1 MPLDPTQMIVPATDA
16 VKSKA
21 VTDTLSDAWNLVV
34 GDRFAAF
41 RLTNAA
47 KIQIKLQKR
56 FDELGVKPDNAKIP
70 DRFAVT
76 WFEEATKQDDPE
88 IQDLFTDLLANAALD
103 NEDALD
109 RTHIDTVSKMT
120 PSDAK
125 VFKLLTASEYIDQPR
140 FIKNGL
146 RRNSLITIIDNNI
159 QVDASRAID
168 HLIGFG
174 ILRMRNGIDTS
185 NMDATIRRIAN
196 ATNDLAGER
205 KIRLPIGT
213 GRGFAVR
220 PAGAMAVVLDLICL
234 TNQGISL
241 HRALTQT

>member
-1 MPLDPTQMIVPATDA
+1 MIVPATDA
-16 VKSKA
+16 VKSRA

-88 IQDLFTDLLANAALD
+88 IQELFADFLANAALD

-120 PSDAK
+120 PVDAK
-125 VFKLLTASEYIDQPR
+125 VFQLLTASEYIDQPKLIR
-140 FIKNGL
+140 NGYH
-146 RRNSLITIIDNNI
+146 RNSLIAIIDDNL
-159 QVDASRAID
+159 QVDAARAID

-185 NMDATIRRIAN
+185 SLDATIRRIAD

-205 KIRLPIGT
+205 KIRLPVRT
-213 GRGFAVR
+213 GRSSMVR

-234 TNQGISL
+234 TNQGVSL
-241 HRALTQT
+241 QKALAQSK